1 MVAPFMRCDGDAH
14 QILAN
19 GLDAIRGEYSLVA
32 AFAPEVELAAQ
43 QSAQRPLPQL
53 GPDRVDARH
62 LPMVTLDPAS
72 STDLDQAFAIEQQG
86 DDIVLFYAIADVGW
100 FVERGSVLE
109 TEAMH
114 RGETIYAPD
123 GRIPQ
128 YPEVLSEH
136 AASLLPDGDRPAIL
150 LTVAVGVD
158 GESTLRS
165 AQRALVRSRAK
176 LAYEH
181 VTDTDVSPLLPAL
194 VARVA
199 AAEDR
204 RGAVR
209 VDLPEQG
216 VDADPSCPGGL
227 RLVLR
232 QRLASE
238 DSNSAMSLAAN
249 LAVAKA
255 MLAAGVGLFRVMAV
269 PDEREL
275 ASLRHSARALAIT
288 WDRSIDL
295 GHLQRTL
302 DPTDPRHRAFLT
314 LARRAGG
321 GASYLALGCNS
332 DAVPSA
338 PSASSVPFHSAIAAT
353 YAHAT
358 APLRR
363 LADRYVLD
371 LVVELHAG
379 RRPDSAALATLATLP
394 AIMERSDKIASKV
407 DSAALDL
414 VEAVTLSDRQGET
427 FSAVVMDVDKTSAR
441 IQLSDP
447 PVRTRMRAG
456 NLVAGDEVIVR
467 LDSADPA
474 TRTVKFS
481 PG

>member
-1 MVAPFMRCDGDAH
+1 MRCDGDAH
-14 QILAN
+14 QILAD
-19 GLDAIRGEYSLVA
+19 GLDAIRAEYSLVA
-32 AFAPEVELAAQ
+32 AFAPEVEQAAQ
-43 QSAQRPLPQL
+43 QSAQRPLPL
-53 GPDRVDARH
+53 PGSDRVDARH
-62 LPMVTLDPAS
+62 LAMVTLDPAS

-109 TEAMH
+109 SEAMR

-136 AASLLPDGDRPAIL
+136 AASLLPEGDRPAIL
-150 LTVAVGVD
+150 LTVVVGVD

-181 VTDTDVSPLLPAL
+181 VTDTDVSPLLPSL

-232 QRLASE
+232 QRLPSE

-275 ASLRHSARALAIT
+275 ASLRHSARALGIT

-295 GHLQRTL
+295 GHLQRQL
-302 DPTDPRHRAFLT
+302 DPVDPRHRAFLT

-321 GASYLALGCNS
+321 GASYTAIGCEADS
-332 DAVPSA
+332 GGA
-338 PSASSVPFHSAIAAT
+338 PGVPFHSAIAAT

-371 LVVELHAG
+371 LVVELQAG
-379 RRPDSAALATLATLP
+379 RRPDAAALATLAALP

-407 DSAALDL
+407 DGAALDL
-414 VEAVTLSDRQGET
+414 VEAVALSGRQGET
-427 FSAVVMDVDKTSAR
+427 FSAVVMDVDKSSAR

-447 PVRTRMRAG
+447 PVRTRMSAG
-456 NLVAGDEVIVR
+456 DLVAGDEITVR
-467 LDSADPA
+467 LESADPA

-481 PG
+481 LA